1 MVQLSNCQLGFKYA
15 DKSLRAQSE
24 TVREVDGTLQG
35 SLSGFKGERMRL
47 LKNKQ
52 VVQLSRAE
60 TRAELR
66 ERCQKNFP
74 VLLRIHERRL
84 RPQPEQ
90 KMNNRHA
97 NDI

>member
-1 MVQLSNCQLGFKYA
+1 MKTS
-15 DKSLRAQSE
+15 
-24 TVREVDGTLQG
+24 
-35 SLSGFKGERMRL
+35 ERMRL

-60 TRAELR
+60 MRAEVRAEVR

-74 VLLRIHERRL
+74 VLLRIHEQRL
-84 RPQPEQ
+84 RLQPKQ
-90 KMNNRHA
+90 KMNNLHA

>member
-1 MVQLSNCQLGFKYA
+1 MKTS
-15 DKSLRAQSE
+15 
-24 TVREVDGTLQG
+24 
-35 SLSGFKGERMRL
+35 ERMRL

-60 TRAELR
+60 TRAEVR

-74 VLLRIHERRL
+74 VLLRIHE
-84 RPQPEQ
+84 Q
-90 KMNNRHA
+90 RHA

>member
-1 MVQLSNCQLGFKYA
+1 MKT
-15 DKSLRAQSE
+15 SE
-24 TVREVDGTLQG
+24 RT
-35 SLSGFKGERMRL
+35 RL

-60 TRAELR
+60 TRAEVR
-66 ERCQKNFP
+66 ERCQENFP

-84 RPQPEQ
+84 RLQPRQ